1 MKTRTIRKALAK
13 VQHEIAEILPIHG
26 GKWDKRMRQEAL
38 FGETFDRR
46 MDERD
51 EWRIPAQNW
60 LKLVAIGQELAR
72 WNDYKM
78 NVEKEAAQAQKA
90 LSRISRQW
98 QEMTDLAR
106 GRAPAKGGMGAT
118 TTIVV
123 DWNVPNSTG
132 GTAA

>member
-38 FGETFDRR
+38 FGETLDRR

-60 LKLVAIGQELAR
+60 LKLVAIGQRMTTVNEIKVSQER
-72 WNDYKM
+72 D
-78 NVEKEAAQAQKA
+78 AAASQRRLSE
-90 LSRISRQW
+90 LSREW
-98 QEMTDLAR
+98 QKLTDLAR

-118 TTIVV
+118 TTIIV
-123 DWNVPNSTG
+123 DWGAANSTG
-132 GTAA
+132 GTPA